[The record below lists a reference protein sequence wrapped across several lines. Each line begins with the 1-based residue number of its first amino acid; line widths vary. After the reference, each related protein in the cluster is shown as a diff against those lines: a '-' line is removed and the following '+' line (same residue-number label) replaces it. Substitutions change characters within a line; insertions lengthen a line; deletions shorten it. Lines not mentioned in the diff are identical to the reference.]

1 MVLTPSR
8 GAAVV
13 RSNFEPVVS
22 TVLFHSRGTRGC
34 PIFTFSLSLLFT
46 LMMYDAQVVARSS
59 SMSVNVDRGRTDRG
73 SKQLPLNTAI
83 CHFTHH
89 VREKLYALPVL
100 CNLSTHLKYAD
111 VFCV

>member
-34 PIFTFSLSLLFT
+34 PIFTFSFIIIVHV
-46 LMMYDAQVVARSS
+46 DDVRRAGRRQVV
-59 SMSVNVDRGRTDRG
+59 VDVCQR
-73 SKQLPLNTAI
+73 
-83 CHFTHH
+83 
-89 VREKLYALPVL
+89 
-100 CNLSTHLKYAD
+100 
-111 VFCV
+111 

>member
-1 MVLTPSR
+1 MALQWYVAILSPLFPQFCFT
-8 GAAVV
+8 AV
-13 RSNFEPVVS
+13 EPGDALSSLLV
-22 TVLFHSRGTRGC
+22 
-34 PIFTFSLSLLFT
+34 LSLLFT